1 MTKNALAYICRKRN
15 RSIIAFILITLVL
28 SSLYSCFYVAKSIDG
43 VERSIYRLSNSSIS
57 IAKKN
62 AKDLFK
68 KEDLKALKSIKDI
81 DEITTEY
88 DGTAKLTSGNV
99 FAGNQKVQRDDVPQD
114 LKNLVAIHAVTESK
128 KNLLFRSNAFMI
140 DEGRGIRK
148 GDKST
153 NWFKKKKHKKKLT
166 ENKKNNWKLHDKID
180 LNLISDGNYSK
191 ASSNQK
197 KFEIIGIFSGKTTEQ
212 YTGLSSDLSE
222 NMLFTDYYGSQRALG
237 LSENKEIA
245 SNLRLYVKNPQDMD
259 KIISKIKA
267 LDIDWSKYEIVK
279 DSKAFDQTS
288 GAIGNMKHIIRL
300 TSGLIVLGAIV
311 VLSLILILWIRERT
325 YEIGILLSI
334 GVSKFRIVLQF
345 VLELVF
351 ISIPAILISLLSGS
365 LLINQL
371 VGAILPD
378 EGSFIQGSLVQQGF
392 GLDNIISLLQCYGVL
407 ILIIF
412 ISVVVA
418 SSTILVKKPKEILS
432 KVS

>member
-1 MTKNALAYICRKRN
+1 
-15 RSIIAFILITLVL
+15 
-28 SSLYSCFYVAKSIDG
+28 
-43 VERSIYRLSNSSIS
+43 
-57 IAKKN
+57 
-62 AKDLFK
+62 
-68 KEDLKALKSIKDI
+68 
-81 DEITTEY
+81 
-88 DGTAKLTSGNV
+88 
-99 FAGNQKVQRDDVPQD
+99 
-114 LKNLVAIHAVTESK
+114 
-128 KNLLFRSNAFMI
+128 
-140 DEGRGIRK
+140 
-148 GDKST
+148 
-153 NWFKKKKHKKKLT
+153 
-166 ENKKNNWKLHDKID
+166 
-180 LNLISDGNYSK
+180 
-191 ASSNQK
+191 
-197 KFEIIGIFSGKTTEQ
+197 
-212 YTGLSSDLSE
+212 
-222 NMLFTDYYGSQRALG
+222 
-237 LSENKEIA
+237 
-245 SNLRLYVKNPQDMD
+245 
-259 KIISKIKA
+259 
-267 LDIDWSKYEIVK
+267 
-279 DSKAFDQTS
+279 
-288 GAIGNMKHIIRL
+288 MKHIIRL

-392 GLDNIISLLQCYGVL
+392 GLDNIISLMQCYGVL

>member
-99 FAGNQKVQRDDVPQD
+99 FAGDQKVQRDDVPQD
-114 LKNLVAIHAVTESK
+114 LKNLVAVHAVTESK

-148 GDKST
+148 GDKY
-153 NWFKKKKHKKKLT
+153 KVLVHKELA
-166 ENKKNNWKLHDKID
+166 KKNNWKLHDKIE

-245 SNLRLYVKNPQDMD
+245 SNLRLYVKNPQDLD

-311 VLSLILILWIRERT
+311 VL
-325 YEIGILLSI
+325 
-334 GVSKFRIVLQF
+334 
-345 VLELVF
+345 
-351 ISIPAILISLLSGS
+351 P
-365 LLINQL
+365 
-371 VGAILPD
+371 
-378 EGSFIQGSLVQQGF
+378 
-392 GLDNIISLLQCYGVL
+392 
-407 ILIIF
+407 
-412 ISVVVA
+412 
-418 SSTILVKKPKEILS
+418 
-432 KVS
+432 

>member
-1 MTKNALAYICRKRN
+1 
-15 RSIIAFILITLVL
+15 
-28 SSLYSCFYVAKSIDG
+28 
-43 VERSIYRLSNSSIS
+43 
-57 IAKKN
+57 
-62 AKDLFK
+62 
-68 KEDLKALKSIKDI
+68 
-81 DEITTEY
+81 
-88 DGTAKLTSGNV
+88 
-99 FAGNQKVQRDDVPQD
+99 
-114 LKNLVAIHAVTESK
+114 
-128 KNLLFRSNAFMI
+128 
-140 DEGRGIRK
+140 
-148 GDKST
+148 
-153 NWFKKKKHKKKLT
+153 
-166 ENKKNNWKLHDKID
+166 
-180 LNLISDGNYSK
+180 
-191 ASSNQK
+191 
-197 KFEIIGIFSGKTTEQ
+197 
-212 YTGLSSDLSE
+212 
-222 NMLFTDYYGSQRALG
+222 
-237 LSENKEIA
+237 
-245 SNLRLYVKNPQDMD
+245 
-259 KIISKIKA
+259 
-267 LDIDWSKYEIVK
+267 
-279 DSKAFDQTS
+279 
-288 GAIGNMKHIIRL
+288 MKHIIRL

>member
-1 MTKNALAYICRKRN
+1 
-15 RSIIAFILITLVL
+15 
-28 SSLYSCFYVAKSIDG
+28 
-43 VERSIYRLSNSSIS
+43 
-57 IAKKN
+57 
-62 AKDLFK
+62 
-68 KEDLKALKSIKDI
+68 
-81 DEITTEY
+81 
-88 DGTAKLTSGNV
+88 
-99 FAGNQKVQRDDVPQD
+99 
-114 LKNLVAIHAVTESK
+114 
-128 KNLLFRSNAFMI
+128 MI

-148 GDKST
+148 GDKY
-153 NWFKKKKHKKKLT
+153 KVLVHKELA
-166 ENKKNNWKLHDKID
+166 KKNNWKLHDKIN

>member
-88 DGTAKLTSGNV
+88 NGTAKLTSGNV
-99 FAGNQKVQRDDVPQD
+99 FAGDQKVQRDDVPQD
-114 LKNLVAIHAVTESK
+114 LKNLVAVHAVTESK

-140 DEGRGIRK
+140 DEGRSIRK
-148 GDKST
+148 GDKY
-153 NWFKKKKHKKKLT
+153 KVLVHKELA
-166 ENKKNNWKLHDKID
+166 KKNNWKLHDKIN

>member
-88 DGTAKLTSGNV
+88 NGTAKLTSGNV
-99 FAGNQKVQRDDVPQD
+99 FAGDQKVQRDDVPQD
-114 LKNLVAIHAVTESK
+114 LKNLVAVHAVTESK

-148 GDKST
+148 DDKY
-153 NWFKKKKHKKKLT
+153 KVLVHKELA
-166 ENKKNNWKLHDKID
+166 KKNNWKLHDKID

>member
-88 DGTAKLTSGNV
+88 NGTAKLTSGNV
-99 FAGNQKVQRDDVPQD
+99 FAGDQKVQRDDVPQD

-148 GDKST
+148 DDKY
-153 NWFKKKKHKKKLT
+153 KVLVHKELA
-166 ENKKNNWKLHDKID
+166 KKNNWKLHDKID

>member
-88 DGTAKLTSGNV
+88 NGTAKLTSGNV
-99 FAGNQKVQRDDVPQD
+99 FAGDQKVQRDDVPQD
-114 LKNLVAIHAVTESK
+114 LKNLVAVHAVTESK

-140 DEGRGIRK
+140 DEGRSIRK
-148 GDKST
+148 GDKY
-153 NWFKKKKHKKKLT
+153 KVLVHKELA
-166 ENKKNNWKLHDKID
+166 KKNNWKLHDKIN

-432 KVS
+432 KIS

>member
-88 DGTAKLTSGNV
+88 NGTAKLTSGNV
-99 FAGNQKVQRDDVPQD
+99 FAGSQKVQRDDVPQD
-114 LKNLVAIHAVTESK
+114 LKNLVAVHAVTESK

-148 GDKST
+148 GDKY
-153 NWFKKKKHKKKLT
+153 KVLVHKELA
-166 ENKKNNWKLHDKID
+166 KKNNWKLHDKIN

-392 GLDNIISLLQCYGVL
+392 GLDNIISLMQCYGVL

-432 KVS
+432 KIS